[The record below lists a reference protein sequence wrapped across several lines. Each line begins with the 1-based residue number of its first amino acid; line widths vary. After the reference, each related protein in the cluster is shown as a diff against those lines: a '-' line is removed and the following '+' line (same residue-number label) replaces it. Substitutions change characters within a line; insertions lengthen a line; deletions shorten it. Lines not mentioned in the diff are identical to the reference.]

1 MASVSAST
9 LVIFIAAVGIA
20 VTVSGAMVESVSDI
34 SESIDQRSVDV
45 AKSIDTDVEIIS
57 DAGSDAVSNGT
68 HVTLLV
74 KNTGEGTL
82 PAEAEELDLLLD
94 GQYVD
99 PASVSVSVI
108 GGGDWRE
115 GNVTRVVIERSLD
128 AGEHR
133 AVVIVNGDREVFRFY
148 T

>member
-20 VTVSGAMVESVSDI
+20 VTVSGTMVESVTDI
-34 SESIDQRSVDV
+34 SDSIDQRSVDV
-45 AKSIDTDVEIIS
+45 AKSIDTDVEVIS

-82 PAEAEELDLLLD
+82 PASAEDLDLLLD
-94 GQYVD
+94 GQYVAPSD
-99 PASVSVSVI
+99 VTVTVI

-115 GNVTRVVIERSLD
+115 GAVVRVEIARSLG

-133 AVVIVNGDREVFRFY
+133 AVVIINGEREVFRFY